1 MTAPSAH
8 VAPPP
13 AGRRAAATA
22 ARRGA
27 ILEAALECFTRQGFA
42 ATSIDDV
49 RRASGASVGSIYH
62 HFGSKEEL
70 AAGIHVDA
78 VRCYQEGFV
87 AALTPASEPEAGVKA
102 VVRFHLSW
110 VRENR
115 RLAGFMFARQ
125 EAEVLRRAEPGLREL
140 NRRFAA
146 AAAKWLEPHVRNG
159 AIRRLPPD
167 VLFALLI
174 GPSQELSRLWL
185 ARRTKTD
192 PDEATELLADSVWS
206 SVRRPAPTRTGGRR

>member
-1 MTAPSAH
+1 
-8 VAPPP
+8 VPP
-13 AGRRAAATA
+13 ATTASDAGPRAAATA
-22 ARRGA
+22 ARRDA
-27 ILEAALECFTRQGFA
+27 ILAAALDCFARKGYA

-78 VRCYQEGFV
+78 VRRYQEGFL
-87 AALTPASEPEAGVKA
+87 AALTGEAQAEAGVKA
-102 VVRFHLSW
+102 VVRFHLAW
-110 VRENR
+110 VRRNR

-125 EAEVLRRAEPGLREL
+125 EAAVLRQAEPGLREL

-146 AAAKWLEPHVRNG
+146 DAGAWVEPYVRSG

-185 ARRTKTD
+185 AGRTETD
-192 PDEATELLADSVWS
+192 PDRAAALLADSVWS
-206 SVRRPAPTRTGGRR
+206 SLQPAAASRQGGRK

>member
-1 MTAPSAH
+1 MPAPATS
-8 VAPPP
+8 
-13 AGRRAAATA
+13 RRAGPRATATA
-22 ARRGA
+22 ARRDA
-27 ILEAALECFTRQGFA
+27 ILDAALECFTRKGYA

-78 VRCYQEGFV
+78 VRRYQEGFL
-87 AALTPASEPEAGVKA
+87 AALTGESGAEAGVKA
-102 VVRFHLSW
+102 VVRFHLRW

-125 EAEVLRRAEPGLREL
+125 ESEVLRRAEPGLRKL
-140 NRRFAA
+140 NREFAA
-146 AAAKWLEPHVRNG
+146 AAAEWVEPHVSAG
-159 AIRRLPPD
+159 AIRPLPPD

-185 ARRTKTD
+185 ARRTETD
-192 PDEATELLADSVWS
+192 PDEAAALLADSVWS
-206 SVRRPAPTRTGGRR
+206 SLQPAAPKAKGGRR